1 MESLF
6 YEKTALGE
14 KVWVQTGT
22 CVLLDIYLNVPK
34 EDQSP
39 CNWNYII
46 DIIAVIISILT
57 FICRI
62 YFVHTSKFI
71 NK

>member
-39 CNWNYII
+39 CN
-46 DIIAVIISILT
+46 
-57 FICRI
+57 
-62 YFVHTSKFI
+62 
-71 NK
+71 